1 MKEFLQRTKLMT
13 VLVSIVLII
22 LGILLL
28 VNPTGALLTV
38 CRIAGCILLLSGAVL
53 IAVFLSRKGCES
65 GSVWD
70 VALCVLGVVMLALG
84 LFVIIR
90 PAAVLSFMGL
100 LFAIILF
107 LHGFYDLREMRML
120 KRMNAGRWRISL
132 ICTGVTFLMGIL
144 MLFLPVAVGSL
155 ATALAGVFLIYN
167 GVADL
172 YIAFRVMRASRRW
185 GGYTGGKVID
195 GHAEEIDE

>member
-1 MKEFLQRTKLMT
+1 
-13 VLVSIVLII
+13 
-22 LGILLL
+22 
-28 VNPTGALLTV
+28 
-38 CRIAGCILLLSGAVL
+38 
-53 IAVFLSRKGCES
+53 
-65 GSVWD
+65 
-70 VALCVLGVVMLALG
+70 
-84 LFVIIR
+84 
-90 PAAVLSFMGL
+90 
-100 LFAIILF
+100 
-107 LHGFYDLREMRML
+107 
-120 KRMNAGRWRISL
+120 
-132 ICTGVTFLMGIL
+132 

>member
-53 IAVFLSRKGCES
+53 IAVFLSRKGWES

-144 MLFLPVAVGSL
+144 MLFLPVAVGAGGCFPDLQRRGGSVYRVSGH
-155 ATALAGVFLIYN
+155 AGVPALGRIY
-167 GVADL
+167 GRKSD
-172 YIAFRVMRASRRW
+172 RRPC
-185 GGYTGGKVID
+185 GGD
-195 GHAEEIDE
+195 